1 MEPVTPSPVPQAT
14 PPPQKKQSIVGGL
27 VLIAV
32 GVLFL
37 LQNLLPDFDFGD
49 YWPLILVAIGAGLLW
64 NSRKNT

>member
-1 MEPVTPSPVPQAT
+1 MEPVTPSPVQ
-14 PPPQKKQSIVGGL
+14 PPPQKKQSIVGGV
-27 VLIAV
+27 VLIV
-32 GVLFL
+32 IGVLFL